1 MAATIHKLCTLNG
14 FNEKNPLKK
23 QKKNPNKF
31 FKKKTKMIIFWYTCD
46 TGVFRVTPTVCYWAE
61 NIID

>member
-23 QKKNPNKF
+23 QKKKIQTNL
-31 FKKKTKMIIFWYTCD
+31 KKKRQK
-46 TGVFRVTPTVCYWAE
+46 
-61 NIID
+61 